1 MGFNSARIL
10 DDGRMVGGYATIWA
24 VEDHGKY
31 STAELSTSRKTQDG
45 QYETDFANKFV
56 RLVGPAHEMGKGI
69 TGMTRIQIKNCDVT
83 RYWSKEKEKEYINFA
98 IFEFDIL
105 DNSTPKKA
113 ATKSA
118 KKNDDFMNIPEGSED
133 AMPWY

>member
-1 MGFNSARIL
+1 MGFSAARIL
-10 DDGRMVGGYATIWA
+10 DDGRIVGGYATIWA

-69 TGMTRIQIKNCDVT
+69 TGMTRIQIRNCDVT
-83 RYWSKEKEKEYINFA
+83 RYWSAEKEKEYINFV
-98 IFEFDIL
+98 IFEFDFL
-105 DNSTPKKA
+105 DGAPTKKT
-113 ATKSA
+113 TKKYA
-118 KKNDDFMNIPEGSED
+118 KKQDDFMDIPDDSED
-133 AMPWY
+133 AMPWD